1 MIESRNTCQCSTRLT
16 YDANDGCQLCPFCDL
31 PQQQPDP
38 LRLVSS
44 LLAAMHTSSEI
55 VRLADEIVARSQLIC
70 CDEEHAEVSGD
81 TSPCKV
87 CGKPTFAELGQERA
101 TAPPAEA
108 GGAE

>member
-1 MIESRNTCQCSTRLT
+1 VSDTCQCSTRLT
-16 YDANDGCQLCPFCDL
+16 YDAKDGRRLCPFCDL
-31 PQQQPDP
+31 PKSQDDD

-44 LLAAMHTSSEI
+44 LFAALDASNELVRLASEI
-55 VRLADEIVARSQLIC
+55 VDRSLLIC
-70 CDEEHAEVSGD
+70 CDDDHAQVSGD